1 VEIAVDGEMQ
11 ADAALIPEIAQRK
24 MGPSTVG
31 GKANVLIFPELN
43 SGNIGAKLIQY
54 VGGAHVYGQILLGL
68 SRPAADMSR
77 GAEVD
82 DIVAVAALV
91 GLQAV
96 EYRKL
101 YPAEVVEPD
110 VV

>member
-1 VEIAVDGEMQ
+1 MLFLERED
-11 ADAALIPEIAQRK
+11 DARAR
-24 MGPSTVG
+24 
-31 GKANVLIFPELN
+31 
-43 SGNIGAKLIQY
+43 GAR
-54 VGGAHVYGQILLGL
+54 VYGQILLGL

-77 GAEVD
+77 GADVD

-110 VV
+110 VS